1 MNSRFLP
8 IMAGIFLSPFLGAAL
23 SMVPVAV
30 DQAVAAAP
38 AVTVSQAWA
47 RASAGAATTGAAYVT
62 LTGGASD
69 DTLIGVSAP
78 VADTVQVHESS
89 SEGGVMRMRQVTAG
103 VPVPAGKTVV
113 LRPGGYHIM
122 MIGLHQPLVAGHG
135 FPLTLTFA
143 HAAPVTVPVTV
154 QPIGA
159 AAAGHDSMS
168 GSMPGMTMPMSK

>member
-8 IMAGIFLSPFLGAAL
+8 IIAAIFLAAPL
-23 SMVPVAV
+23 SVVPVAV
-30 DQAVAAAP
+30 DRAVAAAP
-38 AVTVSQAWA
+38 TVTVSQAWA

-69 DTLIGVSAP
+69 DTLVGVSAP

-89 SEGGVMRMRQVTAG
+89 SEGGVTRMRQVTGG
-103 VPVPAGKTVV
+103 VAIPAGKTVA

-122 MIGLHQPLVAGHG
+122 MIGLHHPLVAGQG

-143 HAAPVTVPVTV
+143 HAAPVTVTVTV
-154 QPIGA
+154 RPIGA

-168 GSMPGMTMPMSK
+168 GSMPGMTMPMNK